1 MALPNAYLQQ
11 YNNSKIL
18 TASPAELTL
27 MLYEGAIK
35 FCNIAIV
42 AVEHKDIQKAH
53 TNIVKTQKIIEHFR
67 ITLDMS
73 YPVAQDFDRVY
84 KYLEQRLL
92 QANIKK
98 DKEIGRNLHAP
109 SLHERYVEGSNAYQW
124 KGNSMMNNY
133 LKILEES
140 LEKKIG
146 ILDKLQ
152 VLSDE
157 QAAILKADAVSP
169 EEFDARVDD
178 KDVLVTE
185 LSKLDE
191 GFDVLYE
198 NIKAELNGN
207 KDKYAGQIQ
216 TLQRLIQQI
225 MDKSVAL
232 QAQESRN
239 KDMVTSYFRKER
251 KTVADSRRTSKAAY
265 DYYKNMNSPAAASPQ
280 FMDQKK

>member
-1 MALPNAYLQQ
+1 
-11 YNNSKIL
+11 
-18 TASPAELTL
+18 
-27 MLYEGAIK
+27 
-35 FCNIAIV
+35 
-42 AVEHKDIQKAH
+42 
-53 TNIVKTQKIIEHFR
+53 
-67 ITLDMS
+67 
-73 YPVAQDFDRVY
+73 
-84 KYLEQRLL
+84 
-92 QANIKK
+92 
-98 DKEIGRNLHAP
+98 
-109 SLHERYVEGSNAYQW
+109 
-124 KGNSMMNNY
+124 MMNNY

-157 QAAILKADAVSP
+157 QAAILNSDSMSL
-169 EEFDARVDD
+169 EEFDARVDA
-178 KDVLVTE
+178 KDVLITE

-225 MDKSVAL
+225 MDKSVSI

-239 KDMVTSYFRKER
+239 KDMVSSYFKKE
-251 KTVADSRRTSKAAY
+251 KKSLAEGRRTSKAAY
-265 DYYKNMNSPAAASPQ
+265 DYYKNMNSPAAVAPQ

>member
-1 MALPNAYLQQ
+1 
-11 YNNSKIL
+11 
-18 TASPAELTL
+18 
-27 MLYEGAIK
+27 
-35 FCNIAIV
+35 
-42 AVEHKDIQKAH
+42 
-53 TNIVKTQKIIEHFR
+53 
-67 ITLDMS
+67 
-73 YPVAQDFDRVY
+73 
-84 KYLEQRLL
+84 
-92 QANIKK
+92 
-98 DKEIGRNLHAP
+98 
-109 SLHERYVEGSNAYQW
+109 
-124 KGNSMMNNY
+124 MMNNY

-157 QAAILKADAVSP
+157 QAAILKADAVSL